1 MERHLRHEDEALA
14 ARQRLGDPTAGEAD
28 EASGTEPQDRRR
40 HVPDG
45 AVTVSVVIPALNEAD
60 NLPHVLPGVARWADE
75 IVLVDG
81 RSHDGTIEMARRLCP
96 AIRIVE
102 EHQAGKGAALKS
114 GLEAATGD
122 VIVMM
127 DADGS
132 TDPAEI
138 PRFVGALLGGADFAK
153 GSRFVHGAGTSDMP
167 HYRRVGNYLHTLLV
181 RIFFGG
187 RYSDLNYGYN
197 AIWADAVP
205 RLDLDGGGFEVEAV
219 MNIRALRAGL
229 RIVEVASF
237 EEQRVH
243 GVSHLRT
250 FPDGWRVLKAILRE
264 RFARPLPREPR
275 LTSNGNSPR
284 SQADDREALTDAL
297 APRQPARSQPG
308 EDDPALVESGA
319 SPPPSLDPPARRR
332 P

>member
-1 MERHLRHEDEALA
+1 MRHNLRRNHEPNGGHQRPGEPA
-14 ARQRLGDPTAGEAD
+14 AEKADQPLGD
-28 EASGTEPQDRRR
+28 EASNRRLR
-40 HVPDG
+40 ISDG
-45 AVTVSVVIPALNEAD
+45 PVKVSVVIPALNEAE

-81 RSHDGTIEMARRLCP
+81 RSHDGTIEIARRLHP

-102 EHQAGKGAALKS
+102 EQRPGKGAALKS
-114 GLEAATGD
+114 GVAAATGD

-167 HYRRVGNYLHTLLV
+167 HYRRLGNFAHVLLV
-181 RIFFGG
+181 RMFFGG
-187 RYSDLNYGYN
+187 RFSDLNYGYN

-205 RLDLDGGGFEVEAV
+205 SLDLDGGGFEIEAV

-229 RIVEVASF
+229 LVVEVASF
-237 EEQRVH
+237 EKRRVH
-243 GVSHLRT
+243 GVSNLRT
-250 FPDGWRVLKAILRE
+250 FPDGWRVLKAIVRE
-264 RFARPLPREPR
+264 RFGAQARHKTRH
-275 LTSNGNSPR
+275 TSNGGFNRFS
-284 SQADDREALTDAL
+284 AYEGEALADAL
-297 APRQPARSQPG
+297 APRKRSPSRSKQ
-308 EDDPALVESGA
+308 DDPAL
-319 SPPPSLDPPARRR
+319 L
-332 P
+332 